1 MVRGNP
7 VILGYLRNL
16 HQLLIPTKWNSYYV
30 SIRERMENLS
40 ERRLKSLGSLV
51 TLNQRVPGS
60 SPGAPTIDFTRLSSL
75 HNKSI

>member
-1 MVRGNP
+1 MSNAAIFIFFLTNP
-7 VILGYLRNL
+7 LKWRNE
-16 HQLLIPTKWNSYYV
+16 Q
-30 SIRERMENLS
+30 
-40 ERRLKSLGSLV
+40 V